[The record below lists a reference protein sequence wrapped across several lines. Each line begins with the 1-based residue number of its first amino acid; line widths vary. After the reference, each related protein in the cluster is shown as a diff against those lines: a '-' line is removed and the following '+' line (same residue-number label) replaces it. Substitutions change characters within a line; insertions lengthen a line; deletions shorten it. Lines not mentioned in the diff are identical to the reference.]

1 MNKSQANSTKEL
13 DTSKIMLPIFIGAAV
28 LIYFIFSKIDWQE
41 FTQIAWNANM
51 VFWVG
56 IATFFLVL
64 RHLAYALRLR
74 ILSQGV
80 FSWIKSIQLIFI
92 WEFSSAVSPTA
103 VGGSA
108 AALFV
113 LSREKLSAARV
124 TAIILYTAILDTIF
138 FIGTLPILYFLYGA
152 SIIRPGLTDFAH
164 LDTWGKSFVFAYFF
178 MALYGLFF
186 FYGLFIKPEGL
197 KRIALWV
204 TDFRLFKRWQTR
216 ANKLGDDF
224 ITASAEMANNGFS
237 FGLKAFLATATA
249 WSSRFILL
257 NCLIIGFQQDIPTDL
272 FTQGALY
279 ARLETMF
286 VIMAFSPTPGSA
298 GVAEILFH
306 DFVLDYIS
314 SETTSSIVAILWR
327 LMTYYLY
334 IFVGALIIPAWIRS
348 LVKKR

>member
-124 TAIILYTAILDTIF
+124 TAIILYTACL
-138 FIGTLPILYFLYGA
+138 LY
-152 SIIRPGLTDFAH
+152 T
-164 LDTWGKSFVFAYFF
+164 
-178 MALYGLFF
+178 
-186 FYGLFIKPEGL
+186 
-197 KRIALWV
+197 
-204 TDFRLFKRWQTR
+204 
-216 ANKLGDDF
+216 
-224 ITASAEMANNGFS
+224 
-237 FGLKAFLATATA
+237 
-249 WSSRFILL
+249 
-257 NCLIIGFQQDIPTDL
+257 
-272 FTQGALY
+272 
-279 ARLETMF
+279 
-286 VIMAFSPTPGSA
+286 SPSPRDRG
-298 GVAEILFH
+298 
-306 DFVLDYIS
+306 
-314 SETTSSIVAILWR
+314 
-327 LMTYYLY
+327 
-334 IFVGALIIPAWIRS
+334 
-348 LVKKR
+348 

>member
-1 MNKSQANSTKEL
+1 
-13 DTSKIMLPIFIGAAV
+13 
-28 LIYFIFSKIDWQE
+28 
-41 FTQIAWNANM
+41 
-51 VFWVG
+51 
-56 IATFFLVL
+56 
-64 RHLAYALRLR
+64 
-74 ILSQGV
+74 
-80 FSWIKSIQLIFI
+80 
-92 WEFSSAVSPTA
+92 
-103 VGGSA
+103 
-108 AALFV
+108 
-113 LSREKLSAARV
+113 
-124 TAIILYTAILDTIF
+124 
-138 FIGTLPILYFLYGA
+138 
-152 SIIRPGLTDFAH
+152 
-164 LDTWGKSFVFAYFF
+164 